1 MSTILD
7 LTAGT
12 LKGADL
18 EATEQEETSMPTSR
32 PDTTETPAL
41 QSAEIPE
48 QVESAVTAFTASRDR
63 FEQLC
68 SFLGEQEAGSLTHGE
83 LEQRLSIDVHELVRQ
98 LYQDHLDLR
107 TVREQRRDDLVDA
120 DGIRRGTVETGHA
133 RPLQTIFG
141 AVEVTRLAYRRRGG
155 GNLYPGDA
163 ALNLPRERH
172 SHGLREL
179 SAIESSRG
187 SFQEAREAIQRAS
200 GVQLGKRQLEQLA
213 ARAATD
219 VEAFYSQPTRTQDPA
234 TEADLLVLSA
244 DGKGIVMRPDALRP
258 ATAKAARHGTAK
270 LATRLSKGEKRNRKR
285 MAEVGAV
292 YDLRPQARTA
302 TDIIGRDD
310 QALRPAA
317 PKATNKW
324 LTASVVDNAATV
336 ITAIFDEAQRRDP
349 TGKRTWVALV
359 DGAKHQIDC
368 IQAEAKARQVNVTVV
383 CDFIHVLE
391 YLWSAAWSFFTEG
404 DTAAEK
410 WVGHKALAVLN
421 GQAST
426 VAASIRRKATTLD
439 LDPAR
444 RRNADR
450 CADYLLAKR
459 DYLDYPQALEQGWP
473 IATGIIEGACRH
485 LVKDRLDLTG
495 ARWGLHGAEA
505 ILKLRALRS
514 NGDFDAY
521 WRYHLSQERQRVHQR
536 RYADTTIPTA
546 A

>member
-1 MSTILD
+1 M
-7 LTAGT
+7 
-12 LKGADL
+12 
-18 EATEQEETSMPTSR
+18 R
-32 PDTTETPAL
+32 
-41 QSAEIPE
+41 
-48 QVESAVTAFTASRDR
+48 
-63 FEQLC
+63 
-68 SFLGEQEAGSLTHGE
+68 H
-83 LEQRLSIDVHELVRQ
+83 
-98 LYQDHLDLR
+98 
-107 TVREQRRDDLVDA
+107 
-120 DGIRRGTVETGHA
+120 
-133 RPLQTIFG
+133 IFG

-421 GQAST
+421 GQRA
-426 VAASIRRKATTLD
+426 VAKWSAGRRGAG
-439 LDPAR
+439 
-444 RRNADR
+444 
-450 CADYLLAKR
+450 
-459 DYLDYPQALEQGWP
+459 QALAG
-473 IATGIIEGACRH
+473 
-485 LVKDRLDLTG
+485 
-495 ARWGLHGAEA
+495 
-505 ILKLRALRS
+505 
-514 NGDFDAY
+514 
-521 WRYHLSQERQRVHQR
+521 
-536 RYADTTIPTA
+536 
-546 A
+546 